1 MATKNTSSREAR
13 AQELITTGAVTL
25 FVGERY
31 AEVRGSKGET
41 YKVTHE
47 ACACPD
53 FTRRGIE
60 CKHRLACREL
70 CRQYREL
77 KAAAQRGET
86 VRPSRHLL
94 QALRWPVK
102 ADVIST
108 DNVANVG
115 NVSGCCECGRPTSQD
130 LCADCFFGQK
140 VAA

>member
-1 MATKNTSSREAR
+1 MARNTNTSREQR

-31 AEVRGSKGET
+31 AEVRGTKGET

-47 ACACPD
+47 SCTCPD
-53 FTRRGIE
+53 FQRRGVE

-77 KAAAQRGET
+77 KAKAAAGET

-94 QALRWPVK
+94 QALRWPTK
-102 ADVIST
+102 AAGCKQCGAPTNFDIC
-108 DNVANVG
+108 
-115 NVSGCCECGRPTSQD
+115 SG
-130 LCADCFFGQK
+130 CFFGQ
-140 VAA
+140 AAA